1 MQYRSSLANKVTEDE
16 PKRIA
21 PEQPIETASPVAVA
35 SPPENPNI
43 PVLHLPTSND
53 NPIGLT
59 ANSSKASTGGSRF
72 QNYRATLAQRVRTV
86 ETSHRPPAAPEA
98 PDVPPARLSVAS
110 SVASSGGG
118 APDPRYQKYRSSL
131 AEKITKSSSPSL
143 HPVAHAGTEVAA
155 APLAPSSPPAAKPT
169 PRYQKYRS
177 QLAAIFCTSNDGADE
192 PSIAAPV
199 PLSTSLVRTATLPA
213 DGAPRYT
220 AYRTGLAKS
229 VSATNALSSDQQAA
243 LTNGISSPEALSA
256 TSPVSLVA
264 APLASAPSA
273 VAVASIS
280 RASTTADGGSLL
292 VNAAVSSS
300 LQESLHMSDR
310 EESSESMEAVE
321 DPEPEA
327 DESLGALGET
337 RLEEKELENKL
348 SNFLSKNEKGKPPI
362 PAHEMDMHTSW
373 SDFDTADLHGEDRKG
388 RKPPNLLTKSIS
400 AQEQQLAAQE
410 QKLKIQQAIAASS
423 TYKNRKEGIREEI
436 KKARLR
442 GQQEAQVHEAVQ
454 QARSGTTTLDS
465 EISTNNKTTDGTTA
479 EPDIENGLNS
489 LEQGDQP
496 AHTERS
502 AISEGR
508 ALEKKL
514 SYPCLAFFWIVFVVV
529 ALVLVLR

>member
-1 MQYRSSLANKVTEDE
+1 MSARYMQYRSSLANKVTEDE

-53 NPIGLT
+53 SPIGLT
-59 ANSSKASTGGSRF
+59 ADSSKTTTGGSRF
-72 QNYRATLAQRVRTV
+72 QNYRATLAQRLRTV

-177 QLAAIFCTSNDGADE
+177 QLAAILCTSNDGADE
-192 PSIAAPV
+192 PSTVFPV
-199 PLSTSLVRTATLPA
+199 PLSTSLVRTATPPA

-229 VSATNALSSDQQAA
+229 VSATSALSSDQQAA
-243 LTNGISSPEALSA
+243 LTNGVS
-256 TSPVSLVA
+256 SPVSLVA
-264 APLASAPSA
+264 DPLASAPST

-280 RASTTADGGSLL
+280 RASTTVDGGSLL

-310 EESSESMEAVE
+310 EESSESTEAVE

-327 DESLGALGET
+327 DKSLGALGEA

-348 SNFLSKNEKGKPPI
+348 SNFLSKNEKWKPPI

-388 RKPPNLLTKSIS
+388 RKPPDLLAKSIS
-400 AQEQQLAAQE
+400 AQEQQLSAQE
-410 QKLKIQQAIAASS
+410 QKLQIQQAIAASS

-442 GQQEAQVHEAVQ
+442 GLQEAQVHEAVQ

-489 LEQGDQP
+489 PEQEDQP
-496 AHTERS
+496 EHTERS

-508 ALEKKL
+508 TLEKKL
-514 SYPCLAFFWIVFVVV
+514 AYPCLAFLWIVFVVI